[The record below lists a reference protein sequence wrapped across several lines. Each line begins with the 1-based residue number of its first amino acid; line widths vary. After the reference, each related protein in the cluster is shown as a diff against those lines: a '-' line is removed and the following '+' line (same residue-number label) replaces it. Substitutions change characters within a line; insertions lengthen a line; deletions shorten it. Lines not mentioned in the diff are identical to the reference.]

1 MLDRRDIKD
10 AINDTV
16 EKITHRVSGRRRHH
30 GMMVGVLGAALLL
43 ALAAILLLVRRRGSK
58 GGLLGE
64 GEPWDGES
72 LPETFPDRMQSGRAD
87 DLGEGDDAAVP
98 ESRARRARR
107 PANGSLASAEGD
119 ITPQPA

>member
-10 AINDTV
+10 AINDAV
-16 EKITHRVSGRRRHH
+16 EKITHRVSGRRRRR
-30 GMMVGVLGAALLL
+30 GMIVGVLGAALLL
-43 ALAAILLLVRRRGSK
+43 ALAVILLLVRRRGSK
-58 GGLLGE
+58 E
-64 GEPWDGES
+64 GILDAGPWDGES

-98 ESRARRARR
+98 GSRARRARR